1 MAGETTI
8 TIVGNLTDDPEL
20 RTLQSGAQVANFAIA
35 STPRVHDKNQNQWI
49 DGAPLFM
56 RCQAWRDLAAH
67 IASSLAKGM
76 RVIAT
81 GTLRQRSYEDQSGVK
96 HTVVEMTVDEI
107 GASLK
112 YATCQVT
119 KISTSTGFVGA
130 TPQMSSVQ
138 PTQAPQQGFTPYAQ
152 PQAAAQSDPW
162 NTQPQTDE
170 WGNPDAEPDPEF

>member
-1 MAGETTI
+1 MANETTI

-35 STPRVHDKNQNQWI
+35 STPRVFDKTQNQWV
-49 DGAPLFM
+49 DAPALFM

-67 IASSLAKGM
+67 VASSLAKGM

-81 GTLRQRSYEDQSGVK
+81 GTLRQRSYEDQTGVK

-119 KISTSTGFVGA
+119 KTSTSTGFA
-130 TPQMSSVQ
+130 SAPQAPAQ
-138 PTQAPQQGFTPYAQ
+138 PMQAPQQGFTPYAQ
-152 PQAAAQSDPW
+152 LQAASQSDPW
-162 NTQPQTDE
+162 STQPQADE
-170 WGNPDAEPDPEF
+170 WGNPDAEPEPEF

>member
-8 TIVGNLTDDPEL
+8 TIVGNLTDAPEL

-35 STPRVHDKNQNQWI
+35 STPRVHDKNQNQWV
-49 DGAPLFM
+49 DAPALFM

-67 IASSLAKGM
+67 VASSLAKGM

-81 GTLRQRSYEDQSGVK
+81 GTLSQRSYEDKTGVK

-119 KISTSTGFVGA
+119 KTSTSTGFAGA
-130 TPQMSSVQ
+130 SPQMAPAQ
-138 PTQAPQQGFTPYAQ
+138 PMQAPQQGFTQYAQ
-152 PQAAAQSDPW
+152 PQTNATADPW
-162 NTQPQTDE
+162 STQPQADE
-170 WGNPDAEPDPEF
+170 WGTPGAEPDPEF